1 MKPIHQKLNRFT
13 LALLLAMPILGCE
26 ANQDLKDMVEQPE
39 SADTRAVARQ
49 LSLSQNAKVV
59 AEGAGDLKFRAPQD
73 GRVFVYD
80 VEDSAA
86 LNVRHVRTG
95 QVFEVRPESN
105 QVVLDGVKVKGQ
117 EIKKDHTYRLY
128 FEPEG

>member
-1 MKPIHQKLNRFT
+1 MKRINLQLARFS
-13 LALLLAMPILGCE
+13 LAFLLAVPIVGCE
-26 ANQDLKDMVEQPE
+26 TTQDLKDVVAEPE
-39 SADTRAVARQ
+39 ADTSAVARQ

-59 AEGAGDLKFRAPQD
+59 AEGAGDLKYRAPQD
-73 GRVFVYD
+73 GRIFVYD

-95 QVFEVRPESN
+95 QVFEVRPATN

>member
-1 MKPIHQKLNRFT
+1 MKGIHLKLSRFA
-13 LALLLAMPILGCE
+13 LALLLAVPILGCE
-26 ANQDLKDMVEQPE
+26 ATQDLKDVVAEPE
-39 SADTRAVARQ
+39 ADTRAAARQ

-59 AEGAGDLKFRAPQD
+59 AEGAGDLKYRAPQD
-73 GRVFVYD
+73 GRIFVYD

-95 QVFEVRPESN
+95 QVFEVRPETN
-105 QVVLDGVKVKGQ
+105 QVVLDGVRVKGQ